1 MARKLLV
8 IDDDAVFLKMLRWRL
23 STELDCQV
31 TVAKRPLEALRILE
45 QDSFDLVLSDVNL
58 PEMSGYELARSI
70 RDKIPEQNLILMS
83 GYYLDPLEYES
94 CGALEFL
101 EKPFALEFF
110 KLKHL

>member
-8 IDDDAVFLKMLRWRL
+8 IDDDPVFLKMLRWRL

-45 QDSFDLVLSDVNL
+45 RDSFDLVISDVKL

-70 RDKIPEQNLILMS
+70 HNKIPEQDLILMS
-83 GYYLDPLEYES
+83 GYYLDPVKYES
-94 CGALEFL
+94 CGALGFL
-101 EKPFALEFF
+101 EKPFEVGS
-110 KLKHL
+110 LKSSF